1 MNFQLSISVPFV
13 TIQQYSQLTGMAVGT
28 IKDKI
33 GKGDIIIKSKKL
45 PREQPLVNMI
55 AMHKI
60 AMKEAEMKVAQ
71 DMFVIALLK
80 TIDQLFP
87 TLLTK

>member
-1 MNFQLSISVPFV
+1 MNFQLSIPVPFV

-60 AMKEAEMKVAQ
+60 AMKEAEMKVA
-71 DMFVIALLK
+71 
-80 TIDQLFP
+80 
-87 TLLTK
+87 